1 MPNGNL
7 PSDCGPFLFEVLRW
21 DPLSLEIHPRAA
33 VRLDG
38 LLLKEPREGIN
49 EKRTIG
55 LEHDETLHIVFDFL
69 VGFGSHM
76 MVGKGDVPL
85 T

>member
-1 MPNGNL
+1 M
-7 PSDCGPFLFEVLRW
+7 
-21 DPLSLEIHPRAA
+21 
-33 VRLDG
+33 RLDG